1 MRGDKREK
9 ERMSDDERRKDEWVE
24 KETRRAWER
33 EEQGQGE
40 RERERERERDDE

>member
-24 KETRRAWER
+24 KET
-33 EEQGQGE
+33 EESMGE
-40 RERERERERDDE
+40 RGTRRKRERERDDE